1 MLIELEINALA
12 QTANKDGRT
21 MVILREKGGERI
33 LPVMMSTRRAATL
46 MMRSQI
52 PLPMPVAATV
62 ADAYNLLLMKCG
74 VSLKRIEFYGIAN
87 GTFLCKIVG
96 EQNGEERVVD
106 TCQAHDALVIACTAV
121 CPITIDSA
129 LFEAQYMRKTGE
141 NSFAI
146 NISTLTRKMLE
157 EALEHAVA
165 TEQFE
170 IATQIRD
177 ELARRDKA
185 PNPIEDANPYGD
197 EE

>member
-96 EQNGEERVVD
+96 EQNGEERVV
-106 TCQAHDALVIACTAV
+106 C
-121 CPITIDSA
+121 
-129 LFEAQYMRKTGE
+129 
-141 NSFAI
+141 
-146 NISTLTRKMLE
+146 
-157 EALEHAVA
+157 
-165 TEQFE
+165 
-170 IATQIRD
+170 
-177 ELARRDKA
+177 
-185 PNPIEDANPYGD
+185 
-197 EE
+197 